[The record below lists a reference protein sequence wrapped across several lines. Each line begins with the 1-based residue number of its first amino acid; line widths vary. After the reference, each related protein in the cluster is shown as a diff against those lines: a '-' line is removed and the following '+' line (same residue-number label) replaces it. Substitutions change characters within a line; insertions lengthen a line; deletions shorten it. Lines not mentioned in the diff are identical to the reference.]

1 MTRIAIIG
9 AGDCDC
15 DSDLYTA
22 AETAGARVA
31 ETGAVLLTGGLFGV
45 MEAASRGAKSR
56 GGTTVGIIPTLDGE
70 NAYTDI
76 VIRTGLGQ
84 ARNTVLVQSA
94 GAVVAIGGGYGT
106 LSEIA
111 AALKLKKKVF
121 GFRTWDING
130 VIACET
136 SVEAVTRAIDACR
149 TSNQDFIRQEL

>member
-1 MTRIAIIG
+1 MTQIAIIG

-15 DSDLYTA
+15 DSDLYIA

-45 MEAASRGAKSR
+45 MEAAFRGAKSR
-56 GGTTVGIIPTLDGE
+56 GGTTVGIIPTLNGE
-70 NAYTDI
+70 NTFTDI

-111 AALKLKKKVF
+111 SALKFKKKVY
-121 GFRTWDING
+121 GFRTWDIKG

-136 SVEAVTRAIDACR
+136 PVEAVSRAIDACCR
-149 TSNQDFIRQEL
+149 RKQDYIRQEM